1 MFEGGAGGGL
11 GKRELARND
20 DAVFTITTRSTH
32 IHTHTGHTLIKDTLK
47 LASFNTQQT
56 QAKTKKRFFNIFQSK
71 KKKSGN
77 VSTQQEKEPR
87 NIKRLK
93 SGLNLRPATTTRTTR
108 TTMQRQATMK
118 RAVVVHFGSAPSFRG
133 GDARWCAEDKEHKQT
148 TMARG
153 GVKRKKKK
161 TTSLA
166 RGYSPRAAR
175 RAGAPIFFQTKRAPC
190 LTQKKQNKEQKH
202 NTSHTPGNARV
213 C

>member
-1 MFEGGAGGGL
+1 MEVWVRGSSL
-11 GKRELARND
+11 E
-20 DAVFTITTRSTH
+20 TTTPFLLLPRDRHTY
-32 IHTHTGHTLIKDTLK
+32 THTGHTLIKDTLK

-93 SGLNLRPATTTRTTR
+93 SGLNLLPATTTRTTR

-153 GVKRKKKK
+153 GVKRKKKRRLPLSRGY
-161 TTSLA
+161 TPRAPRGA
-166 RGYSPRAAR
+166 RGLR
-175 RAGAPIFFQTKRAPC
+175 FFS
-190 LTQKKQNKEQKH
+190 N
-202 NTSHTPGNARV
+202 
-213 C
+213 

>member
-1 MFEGGAGGGL
+1 ME
-11 GKRELARND
+11 
-20 DAVFTITTRSTH
+20 
-32 IHTHTGHTLIKDTLK
+32 
-47 LASFNTQQT
+47 
-56 QAKTKKRFFNIFQSK
+56 KKNFQSK

-153 GVKRKKKK
+153 GVKRKKKRRLPL
-161 TTSLA
+161 S
-166 RGYSPRAAR
+166 RGYTP
-175 RAGAPIFFQTKRAPC
+175 RAGAPILFKLNARPASP
-190 LTQKKQNKEQKH
+190 KKTNKEQQH
-202 NTSHTPGNARV
+202 TSGPP
-213 C
+213 